1 MATTKTMSV
10 AEYAR
15 AKGHPLSYVYA
26 MVWSGKLPAKKVGR
40 VWRIPASAVERSITP
55 RPQAESEHGL

>member
-1 MATTKTMSV
+1 MASIKTMSV

-26 MVWSGKLPAKKVGR
+26 MVWSGKLQAKKVGR
-40 VWRIPASAVERSITP
+40 VWRIPASAVEGRITEP
-55 RPQAESEHGL
+55 HHPQREHGG

>member
-1 MATTKTMSV
+1 MPSTKTISV

-26 MVWSGKLPAKKVGR
+26 MVWSGKLPANKVGR
-40 VWRIPASAVERSITP
+40 VWRIPVSAVEGRI
-55 RPQAESEHGL
+55 RAQHHPQEKQGT